1 MYFYSIVNGIYK
13 PTYKLWLGGTT
24 MCKHQLSIVLCWSMK
39 REGFAGSGRS
49 PCSSSW
55 SRVIHRIESMK
66 KSGLSWKASLK
77 IGFTGNIY
85 RKTLKL
91 MVKKIPVI
99 FPLNQSNN
107 LLVGGIPTPL
117 KNHGLR
123 QVGWW
128 DSQYMGKT
136 CSKPP
141 TSSEFSAYYLSS
153 SH

>member
-1 MYFYSIVNGIYK
+1 
-13 PTYKLWLGGTT
+13 
-24 MCKHQLSIVLCWSMK
+24 
-39 REGFAGSGRS
+39 
-49 PCSSSW
+49 
-55 SRVIHRIESMK
+55 MK

-123 QVGWW
+123 QVG
-128 DSQYMGKT
+128 
-136 CSKPP
+136 
-141 TSSEFSAYYLSS
+141 
-153 SH
+153 